1 MTGVAELAVAR
12 NAEIPHLESREA
24 YFDFFDGLAVEA
36 KDDATAKKLPGGL
49 LKSYLLETVGPAST
63 SESFSQIFR
72 RSNLHLE
79 EVTGDDQLFRV
90 TDAGRQGIGLAEK
103 FSDRYLALYTML
115 PSQFSDGFVRRS
127 VLMNP
132 MLDNLWL
139 SSQTF
144 NSLWGYVRNVN
155 SGRRYGRITFEH
167 ESLFAIGDEAED
179 FEKESRAS
187 RFTMVDRLD
196 EIDDR
201 MRPLQRTYA
210 PLHSIVHLRMPAA
223 GRGGHDVYYD
233 GKVTNRS
240 DSFLDHRGTLK
251 HIVDVYGQLTSSVEK
266 RLWFS
271 GGDEADSVLSTRGAV
286 AEIVF
291 AEELSEATFRR
302 WIMTLFNN
310 RRNRFRIGGF
320 HTWLNNRKVHANAI
334 DQHLWQ
340 PMILE
345 LTTKRVFAVLPEGTC
360 GNTINRLV
368 SNIQR
373 YVDPNVTAYIGDTN
387 YADLIPEPGR
397 VRVA

>member
-1 MTGVAELAVAR
+1 MSSSR
-12 NAEIPHLESREA
+12 NAEIPHLDNEESYFDYFDGRAVESRE
-24 YFDFFDGLAVEA
+24 DS
-36 KDDATAKKLPGGL
+36 TSKKLPGGL
-49 LKSYLLETVGPAST
+49 IKSYLLETVDPSDNP
-63 SESFSQIFR
+63 ESLAGIFR
-72 RSNLHLE
+72 RSDMLLD
-79 EVTGDDQLFRV
+79 EVSGSDSIFRV
-90 TDAGRQGIGLAEK
+90 MNSAREGIALAEK
-103 FSDRYLALYTML
+103 FNDRYLALYTML
-115 PSQFSDGFVRRS
+115 PSQMSDSLVRRS
-127 VLMNP
+127 VQANP

-144 NSLWGYVRNVN
+144 NSLWTYIRNVN
-155 SGRRYGRITFEH
+155 HGRRYGRITFQH
-167 ESLFAIGDEAED
+167 ESLFAVTEDEYGE
-179 FEKESRAS
+179 ESRAS

-196 EIDDR
+196 EINDR
-201 MRPLQRTYA
+201 MRPLQDTYA

-240 DSFLDHRGTLK
+240 DSFLDHRNTLRY
-251 HIVDVYGQLTSSVEK
+251 IVGVYGGLTANVED

-271 GGDEADSVLSTRGAV
+271 GNQLDKGLPTRGAV

-291 AEELSEATFRR
+291 DKELDEATFKR

-310 RRNRFRIGGF
+310 RKNRFRIGGF
-320 HTWLNNRKVHANAI
+320 HTWLTDRKVHANAI

-345 LTTKRVFAVLPEGTC
+345 LTPKRVFAILPEGTC

-373 YVDPNVTAYIGDTN
+373 FVDPNIKAYIGDSD
-387 YADLIPEPGR
+387 YADLIPDPGT
-397 VRVA
+397 VRIA

>member
-1 MTGVAELAVAR
+1 MSNSR
-12 NAEIPHLESREA
+12 NAEIPYLDGEEA
-24 YFDFFDGLAVEA
+24 YFDFFDGLAVES
-36 KDDATAKKLPGGL
+36 KEDSTSKKLPGGL
-49 LKSYLLETVGPAST
+49 VKSYLLETVDP
-63 SESFSQIFR
+63 SENPESLADIFR
-72 RSNLHLE
+72 RSDMYLDAVSGSDN
-79 EVTGDDQLFRV
+79 LFRV
-90 TDAGRQGIGLAEK
+90 MNAGREGIALAEK
-103 FSDRYLALYTML
+103 FNNRYLALYTML
-115 PSQFSDGFVRRS
+115 PSQMSDGLVRRS
-127 VLMNP
+127 VQTNP

-144 NSLWGYVRNVN
+144 NSLWAYIRNVN

-167 ESLFAIGDEAED
+167 ESLFAVTDDE
-179 FEKESRAS
+179 FGQESRAS

-196 EIDDR
+196 EINDR
-201 MRPLQRTYA
+201 MRPLQDTYA

-240 DSFLDHRGTLK
+240 DSFLDHRNTLRY
-251 HIVDVYGQLTSSVEK
+251 IVDVYGRLTANVED

-271 GGDEADSVLSTRGAV
+271 GNELDQGLPSKGAV

-291 AEELSEATFRR
+291 DQELDEATFKR
-302 WIMTLFNN
+302 WVMTLFNN
-310 RRNRFRIGGF
+310 RKNRFRIGGF
-320 HTWLNNRKVHANAI
+320 HTWLGDRKVHANAI

-345 LTTKRVFAVLPEGTC
+345 LTPKRVFAVLPEGTC

-373 YVDPNVTAYIGDTN
+373 FVDPNIKAYIGDSD
-387 YADLIPEPGR
+387 YADLIPDPGT

>member
-1 MTGVAELAVAR
+1 MAATR
-12 NAEIPHLESREA
+12 NAEIPHLETREN
-24 YFDFFDGLAVEA
+24 YFDFFDGLVVEA
-36 KDDATAKKLPGGL
+36 KDQASAKRLPGGL
-49 LKSYLLETVGPAST
+49 LKSYLLETVGPAS
-63 SESFSQIFR
+63 SPESFSQIFG
-72 RSNLHLE
+72 RSNLFLE
-79 EVTGDDQLFRV
+79 EVAGDSQLFRV
-90 TDAGRQGIGLAEK
+90 MDSGRQGIALAEK
-103 FSDRYLALYTML
+103 FNDRYLALYTLL
-115 PSQFSDGFVRRS
+115 PSQISDGLVRRS

-132 MLDNLWL
+132 MLDNLWI

-144 NSLWGYVRNVN
+144 NSLWAYVRNVN

-167 ESLFAIGDEAED
+167 ESLFAIGDDAED
-179 FEKESRAS
+179 FEQESRAS

-201 MRPLQRTYA
+201 MRPLQHTYA

-240 DSFLDHRGTLK
+240 DSFLDHRGNLK
-251 HIVDVYGQLTSSVEK
+251 HIVDVYGQLTSNVEK

-271 GGDEADSVLSTRGAV
+271 GDDAESALSTRGAV

-291 AEELSEATFRR
+291 AEELSEPTFRR
-302 WIMTLFNN
+302 WVVTLFNN
-310 RRNRFRIGGF
+310 RKNRFRIGGF
-320 HTWLNNRKVHANAI
+320 ATWLNGRKVHANAI

-340 PMILE
+340 PMIME
-345 LTTKRVFAVLPEGTC
+345 LTPKRVFAVLPEGTC

-373 YVDPNVTAYIGDTN
+373 YVDPNVTAYIGGTN
-387 YADLIPEPGR
+387 YADLLPEPGR